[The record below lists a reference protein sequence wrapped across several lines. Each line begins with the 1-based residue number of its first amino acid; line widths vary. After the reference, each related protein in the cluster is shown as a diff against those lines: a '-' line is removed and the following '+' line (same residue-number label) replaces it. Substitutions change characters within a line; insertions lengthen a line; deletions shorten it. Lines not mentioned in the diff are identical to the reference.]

1 MRLVDKCVL
10 KVFGQEVK
18 EACST
23 EQMCGGMVAGFEDG
37 IHAMRLLCQEKS
49 KEEDWGFLLI
59 DARNTFNEDNMLEM
73 LWDV

>member
-1 MRLVDKCVL
+1 MYGQLIVLNKHTGVRPVGVGEIWMRLVDKCVL

-23 EQMCGGMVAGFEDG
+23 EKMCGGMVAGFEDG

-49 KEEDWGFLLI
+49 K
-59 DARNTFNEDNMLEM
+59 
-73 LWDV
+73 